1 MSRGVELYEN
11 FYAKRDIRE
20 HATVGK
26 IIVFDWGEG
35 NNFWFEL
42 SGGLKNPGCEKLGF
56 YCPYDTS
63 I

>member
-26 IIVFDWGEG
+26 IIV
-35 NNFWFEL
+35 
-42 SGGLKNPGCEKLGF
+42 
-56 YCPYDTS
+56 YD
-63 I
+63 